1 MTTQR
6 IWLLFLAV
14 AVALGLTVATD
25 PFQPLPAHAQTPA
38 VTISETS
45 LEIEEGDSETYTVVL
60 DTQPAGDVTV
70 TIEGVT
76 GTDLSLDKTTLTFSD
91 QGWNIPQ
98 TVTVTAGQ
106 DRDAADDTAELMHTV
121 ASADDSSYDG
131 LTAGSVDVTVTDDD
145 EPPAMATRGTDSA
158 RATPTLSDLTLSGAT
173 GGQIISLSPI
183 FDSNTTS
190 YTASVV
196 NRIDAVTVTAT
207 ATSNDEVVITND
219 DDPMTEAEADLDL
232 SVGSNT
238 VTVTVTAADNTTNT
252 YTITVTRDSAP
263 PDPTDCPAD
272 NSWCTTMRVGHHVE
286 IVGEDRI
293 ETFGLVLNENF
304 GDFAS
309 ATFDHDGTSYS
320 VSSLYLRTATN
331 LDEFVSH
338 SRGIY
343 LETTPAL
350 PDNTVFRVG
359 DLNLVVD
366 SNSDNDGSG
375 TEYWDFSGSGVNWT
389 DGQLLTVS
397 LRFYQ
402 FLLDHTDL
410 GASDTSGKLQ
420 FAQSFRTGSST
431 DCYRVSDVQIRLGAT
446 FAGARGNVMIREDD
460 DGAPGAVVFTL
471 MDPMTSVANRINTF
485 MAPAGGV
492 ALAPDTT
499 YWATVN
505 ENRPFTGSLNV
516 VLPVGYDGIGEP
528 GWSADRMLFFKSYP
542 GAPWSTFS
550 TTRSLAM
557 RINGTSGD
565 MSPTGAPV
573 VLGTAK
579 LEQTLSASVS
589 GILDPDGT
597 TKADAG
603 DAGYAYTY
611 QWERVDEDGVSN
623 PVEITGATEST
634 YTVGI
639 DDVDSR
645 LRVKVRFSDDAGYAE
660 GPLVSYVTATVRI
673 VDVAVS
679 FGQGTYRVDEGDM
692 VEVTVTLSADPERT
706 VEIPIST
713 SNQGGATASDYT
725 VTPDALNFNS
735 GETSKSLTFTATQ
748 DDVDDDDESVRLGFE
763 NLPAGVSAGTT
774 GEATVSITDDDVP
787 SVTVNFA
794 QNSYS
799 VAEGG
804 MVEVTVTL
812 SADPERTVAIPIS
825 TANQGGA
832 TASDYTV
839 TPTTLTFNSGET
851 SKSLTFAAT
860 QDDVDD
866 DDESVRLGFGS
877 TLPTGVSA
885 GGVGEATMSI
895 DDDDLPSSV
904 AIEFGSTTY
913 SVDEGGMVEVTVT
926 LSEDPER
933 TVEIPISTSNQSG
946 ATDSDYTVTPTTLTF
961 NSGETGKSFIVE
973 AVEDNLDDDG
983 ESVKLGFDNLPS
995 WVVEGTNAEATVSIT
1010 NVAPQI
1016 TLEVNFGSPA
1026 YNLTEGE
1033 MTLVTV
1039 TLNAPPGSDV
1049 TIPISTS
1056 NQGGAT
1062 ASDYTVTPD
1071 ALTFNS
1077 SETEKS
1083 LTFTATQ
1090 DDVDD
1095 DDESVRL
1102 GFENLPAGVSAGT
1115 TGEAT
1120 VSIADDDVPSV
1131 TVGFVQDSYSVDEG
1145 DIVDVTVARSAD
1157 PERTVVIPISTSNQD
1172 GATDSDYTVGITSMT
1187 FSSGE
1192 TSKSFTFSA
1201 TDDND
1206 NDDGESVK
1214 FSFGS
1219 ALPPD
1224 VSEGTPNEATVFI
1237 TDEECSSPIWTA
1249 TLQLGDETAKDW
1261 GVFRLVHHPTTPGP
1275 PSILDGDEFDLRG
1288 KDYKIR
1294 SIALDPAVQTGSVAR
1309 SPYATPEMASFEISI
1324 YREGSDGRFHRVRAS
1339 DYGDWTLFID
1349 DMAFPFGDVAYTD
1362 GSSFLWRDQEFNDM
1376 FNAWSPSTTY
1386 QLCLDDTPASET
1398 IMAPPSAPKYL
1409 RLFPGYGSLVALWR
1423 VPDNDSHWLPPEFEG
1438 TEIIRYEVQIKELGD
1453 SWTNASD
1460 VLEYSVPP
1468 LEDNPQ
1474 GVYTFGGLTNGVDY
1488 SIRVK
1493 AANAAGEGPYS
1504 AEAWGAPQYS
1514 RPGLSD
1520 AVVDGESLS
1529 LNFNRGLDDTSVP
1542 AAGDFRVL
1550 VNGESHVP
1558 DSVMVTGSKVIL
1570 TLPEPAVH
1578 VDEVHVLYIL
1588 PDDIDA
1594 PRIRDGDGYYYTTSG
1609 REYIQARNETP
1620 LASLPPVT
1628 VSVESLP
1635 DSHNGVASFT
1645 FRIVFSESVKVLYSY
1660 GAGMLNVSGGS
1671 VTGSQNL
1678 DRRTERW
1685 EFTIAPH
1692 SEGDVEINL
1701 PGGRECEYGHI
1712 PCGAGERPLSNSLEL
1727 TVPSLQTGSQMANS
1741 PATGGPVIAGVPRV
1755 GETLTVD
1762 TSLIEDQ
1769 NGLESASFTYQ
1780 WSRQDLASQVE
1791 TDITGT
1797 TGSSYVLT
1805 ADDRDSAIGVS
1816 VGFTDDAGNEETLT
1830 SYWVPVLQPPNSPAA
1845 GAPTISGAAQVG
1857 ETLLVDTTGI
1867 SDSDGLSNAVYHYQ
1881 WLTHDGSSVTEI
1893 AGATSSSYTLKVDDE
1908 SHAIQVRVSFTDDA
1922 GHEESLTSVATEPVS
1937 LAVQKQQANSPATGA
1952 PTIIGTAQVGE
1963 TLTADISGISDED
1976 GLSSVAYRYQWL
1988 ADDADITGATAA
2000 AYTLTDSEEGK
2011 TVRVRVSFTDD
2022 AGNEETL
2029 TSSATATVEARPN
2042 SPAAGQPA
2050 ISGTAQVGETL
2061 TADTSGIE
2069 DEDGLDSVS
2078 YTYQWLADDADIAE
2092 ATATTY
2098 TLLEADEGKTVRVR
2112 VSFTDDAGNDE
2123 SLTSAATEPV
2133 SFAVQQQQANSPATG
2148 APTISGTVQVD
2159 ETLTADTT
2167 GIVDEDGLD
2176 SVSYTYQWLADGV
2189 DIAGATAGTH
2199 TLQRDDEGRTIQVR
2213 VTFTDDADNEETL
2226 TSAAT
2231 RPVALPLTGSL
2242 HDTPESHDG
2251 RSEFTFELRF
2261 SEEFKLSY
2269 KKLKHHA
2276 FTVTGGTVQKAQ
2288 RMAKPSNIRWR
2299 ITVLPDSDLAVQ
2311 VLLPPTTR
2319 CGSPGGICASG
2330 KKFSSRL
2337 ELTVA
2342 GPGG

>member
-1 MTTQR
+1 M
-6 IWLLFLAV
+6 
-14 AVALGLTVATD
+14 
-25 PFQPLPAHAQTPA
+25 
-38 VTISETS
+38 
-45 LEIEEGDSETYTVVL
+45 
-60 DTQPAGDVTV
+60 
-70 TIEGVT
+70 
-76 GTDLSLDKTTLTFSD
+76 
-91 QGWNIPQ
+91 
-98 TVTVTAGQ
+98 TVTAGQ

-121 ASADDSSYDG
+121 ASADDSNYDG

-173 GGQIISLSPI
+173 GGQVISLSPI

-196 NRIDAVTVTAT
+196 NRIDAVTVTV
-207 ATSNDEVVITND
+207 TSNDKVVITND
-219 DDPMTEAEADLDL
+219 DDLMTEAEADLDL

-238 VTVTVTAADNTTNT
+238 VTVTVAAADATTNT

-286 IVGEDRI
+286 IVGQDRI
-293 ETFGLVLNENF
+293 ETFGLLSNENF

-309 ATFDHDGTSYS
+309 ATFDHEGTSYS
-320 VSSLYLRTATN
+320 VSNLYLRTATN
-331 LDEFVSH
+331 LDEFVPH
-338 SRGIY
+338 SRELY

-366 SNSDNDGSG
+366 SNSDKDGSG
-375 TEYWDFSGSGVNWT
+375 TEYWDFSGSHVNWT

-402 FLLDHTDL
+402 FLVDR
-410 GASDTSGKLQ
+410 SDWRTNGGL
-420 FAQSFRTGSST
+420 AVNATVRQSFRTGSST
-431 DCYRVSDVQIRLGAT
+431 DGYRVSDVQIFTIQIDSNDIPKAL
-446 FAGARGNVMIREDD
+446 IREDSEGEL
-460 DGAPGAVVFTL
+460 GALVATLTRPRGLHFYDLAVFT
-471 MDPMTSVANRINTF
+471 
-485 MAPAGGV
+485 APAGGV

-499 YWATVN
+499 YWLTVN
-505 ENRPFTGSLNV
+505 EGLQTRHRIAVMTALIPAGN
-516 VLPVGYDGIGEP
+516 DEP
-528 GWSADRMLFFKSYP
+528 GWSITRRYYFRFDDEDSWTDG
-542 GAPWSTFS
+542 GARNF
-550 TTRSLAM
+550 AM
-557 RINGTSGD
+557 VINGTSGD

-573 VLGTAK
+573 ISGTAK
-579 LEQTLSASVS
+579 LERTLTASIS

-611 QWERVDEDGVSN
+611 QWERVDEDGLSN
-623 PVEITGATEST
+623 PVEITGATQSA

-639 DDVDSR
+639 DDVGSR
-645 LRVKVRFSDDAGYAE
+645 LRVKVSFSDDAGYDE
-660 GPLVSYVTATVRI
+660 GPLVSYVTPTVRI
-673 VDVAVS
+673 VDVTVS

-692 VEVTVTLSADPERT
+692 VDVTVTLSADPERT

-713 SNQGGATASDYT
+713 DKRGGATDSDYT
-725 VTPDALNFNS
+725 VTPDALTFNS
-735 GETSKSLTFTATQ
+735 GETSKRFTFMATQ
-748 DDVDDDDESVRLGFE
+748 DDVDDDGESVRLGFE

-774 GEATVSITDDDVP
+774 D
-787 SVTVNFA
+787 
-794 QNSYS
+794 
-799 VAEGG
+799 
-804 MVEVTVTL
+804 
-812 SADPERTVAIPIS
+812 
-825 TANQGGA
+825 
-832 TASDYTV
+832 
-839 TPTTLTFNSGET
+839 
-851 SKSLTFAAT
+851 
-860 QDDVDD
+860 
-866 DDESVRLGFGS
+866 
-877 TLPTGVSA
+877 
-885 GGVGEATMSI
+885 
-895 DDDDLPSSV
+895 
-904 AIEFGSTTY
+904 
-913 SVDEGGMVEVTVT
+913 
-926 LSEDPER
+926 
-933 TVEIPISTSNQSG
+933 
-946 ATDSDYTVTPTTLTF
+946 
-961 NSGETGKSFIVE
+961 
-973 AVEDNLDDDG
+973 
-983 ESVKLGFDNLPS
+983 
-995 WVVEGTNAEATVSIT
+995 
-1010 NVAPQI
+1010 
-1016 TLEVNFGSPA
+1016 
-1026 YNLTEGE
+1026 
-1033 MTLVTV
+1033 
-1039 TLNAPPGSDV
+1039 
-1049 TIPISTS
+1049 
-1056 NQGGAT
+1056 
-1062 ASDYTVTPD
+1062 
-1071 ALTFNS
+1071 
-1077 SETEKS
+1077 
-1083 LTFTATQ
+1083 
-1090 DDVDD
+1090 
-1095 DDESVRL
+1095 
-1102 GFENLPAGVSAGT
+1102 
-1115 TGEAT
+1115 
-1120 VSIADDDVPSV
+1120 
-1131 TVGFVQDSYSVDEG
+1131 
-1145 DIVDVTVARSAD
+1145 
-1157 PERTVVIPISTSNQD
+1157 
-1172 GATDSDYTVGITSMT
+1172 
-1187 FSSGE
+1187 
-1192 TSKSFTFSA
+1192 
-1201 TDDND
+1201 
-1206 NDDGESVK
+1206 
-1214 FSFGS
+1214 
-1219 ALPPD
+1219 
-1224 VSEGTPNEATVFI
+1224 EATVFI

-1261 GVFRLVHHPTTPGP
+1261 GVFRLVHHRTTPGP

-1309 SPYATPEMASFEISI
+1309 SPYATPEMASFKISI
-1324 YREGSDGRFHRVRAS
+1324 YREGPDGRFHRVRAS

-1488 SIRVK
+1488 SVRVK

-1542 AAGDFRVL
+1542 AASNFRVL

-1741 PATGGPVIAGVPRV
+1741 PAADGLVIAGVPRV

-1908 SHAIQVRVSFTDDA
+1908 SHAIQVRVSFTDGA

-1937 LAVQKQQANSPATGA
+1937 FAVQKQQANSPATGA
-1952 PTIIGTAQVGE
+1952 PTISGTAQVGE
-1963 TLTADISGISDED
+1963 TLTADISGIADEE

-2061 TADTSGIE
+2061 TADTSGIS
-2069 DEDGLDSVS
+2069 DEDGLNQVA
-2078 YTYQWLADDADIAE
+2078 YRYQWLADDAAIAG
-2092 ATATTY
+2092 ATAGAY
-2098 TLLEADEGKTVRVR
+2098 TLVEADTGAIITVT
-2112 VSFTDDAGNDE
+2112 VSFTDDAGHE
-2123 SLTSAATEPV
+2123 EMLTSKATDTVAAAEPAEPPPAPTGLTAAASHDQVVLSWDDPQDDSITGYVILRRDRAIHEPGTFVTVAADTGSADTGYTDGTVEPEKEYVYRIRAINGHGVSELSRWVRADTPAPPLPAKPTGLTAAPSHNQVVLSWDDPQDGGITGYVILRRNRATTAPGEFTELVADTGSAAT
-2133 SFAVQQQQANSPATG
+2133 TH
-2148 APTISGTVQVD
+2148 TDGTVEPEKEYVYRIR
-2159 ETLTADTT
+2159 AIN
-2167 GIVDEDGLD
+2167 GHG
-2176 SVSYTYQWLADGV
+2176 VSELSRWFR
-2189 DIAGATAGTH
+2189 I
-2199 TLQRDDEGRTIQVR
+2199 
-2213 VTFTDDADNEETL
+2213 
-2226 TSAAT
+2226 
-2231 RPVALPLTGSL
+2231 
-2242 HDTPESHDG
+2242 DTPAAPE
-2251 RSEFTFELRF
+2251 
-2261 SEEFKLSY
+2261 
-2269 KKLKHHA
+2269 
-2276 FTVTGGTVQKAQ
+2276 
-2288 RMAKPSNIRWR
+2288 
-2299 ITVLPDSDLAVQ
+2299 
-2311 VLLPPTTR
+2311 
-2319 CGSPGGICASG
+2319 
-2330 KKFSSRL
+2330 
-2337 ELTVA
+2337 
-2342 GPGG
+2342 

>member
-1 MTTQR
+1 MG
-6 IWLLFLAV
+6 A
-14 AVALGLTVATD
+14 
-25 PFQPLPAHAQTPA
+25 
-38 VTISETS
+38 
-45 LEIEEGDSETYTVVL
+45 DS
-60 DTQPAGDVTV
+60 
-70 TIEGVT
+70 
-76 GTDLSLDKTTLTFSD
+76 
-91 QGWNIPQ
+91 
-98 TVTVTAGQ
+98 
-106 DRDAADDTAELMHTV
+106 
-121 ASADDSSYDG
+121 
-131 LTAGSVDVTVTDDD
+131 
-145 EPPAMATRGTDSA
+145 
-158 RATPTLSDLTLSGAT
+158 
-173 GGQIISLSPI
+173 
-183 FDSNTTS
+183 
-190 YTASVV
+190 
-196 NRIDAVTVTAT
+196 
-207 ATSNDEVVITND
+207 
-219 DDPMTEAEADLDL
+219 
-232 SVGSNT
+232 
-238 VTVTVTAADNTTNT
+238 
-252 YTITVTRDSAP
+252 
-263 PDPTDCPAD
+263 
-272 NSWCTTMRVGHHVE
+272 
-286 IVGEDRI
+286 
-293 ETFGLVLNENF
+293 
-304 GDFAS
+304 
-309 ATFDHDGTSYS
+309 
-320 VSSLYLRTATN
+320 
-331 LDEFVSH
+331 
-338 SRGIY
+338 
-343 LETTPAL
+343 
-350 PDNTVFRVG
+350 
-359 DLNLVVD
+359 
-366 SNSDNDGSG
+366 
-375 TEYWDFSGSGVNWT
+375 
-389 DGQLLTVS
+389 
-397 LRFYQ
+397 
-402 FLLDHTDL
+402 
-410 GASDTSGKLQ
+410 
-420 FAQSFRTGSST
+420 
-431 DCYRVSDVQIRLGAT
+431 
-446 FAGARGNVMIREDD
+446 
-460 DGAPGAVVFTL
+460 
-471 MDPMTSVANRINTF
+471 
-485 MAPAGGV
+485 
-492 ALAPDTT
+492 
-499 YWATVN
+499 
-505 ENRPFTGSLNV
+505 
-516 VLPVGYDGIGEP
+516 
-528 GWSADRMLFFKSYP
+528 
-542 GAPWSTFS
+542 
-550 TTRSLAM
+550 SLAM
-557 RINGTSGD
+557 TINGTSGD

-573 VLGTAK
+573 ISGAAK
-579 LEQTLSASVS
+579 LEQTLTASIS

-623 PVEITGATEST
+623 PVEISGATQSD

-645 LRVKVRFSDDAGYAE
+645 LRVKVSFSDDAGYAE
-660 GPLVSYVTATVRI
+660 GPLVSYVTPTVRI
-673 VDVAVS
+673 VDVTVS

-692 VEVTVTLSADPERT
+692 VDVTVTLSADPERTVEIPISTDNQGGATASDYTVTPDALTFNSGETEKSLTFTATDDTDDDDDESVKLGFENLPASVSAGGVGEATVSITDDDVPSVTVSFGQGTYRVDEGDMVDVTVTLSADPERT

-713 SNQGGATASDYT
+713 SNQGGATGSDYT
-725 VTPDALNFNS
+725 VTPDALTFNS

-748 DDVDDDDESVRLGFE
+748 DDVDDDGESVRLGFDA
-763 NLPAGVSAGTT
+763 LPGGVSVGST
-774 GEATVSITDDDVP
+774 GETTVSITDDDVP
-787 SVTVNFA
+787 SVTVSFG
-794 QNSYS
+794 QGTYR
-799 VAEGG
+799 VDEGD
-804 MVEVTVTL
+804 MVDVTVTL
-812 SADPERTVAIPIS
+812 SADPERTV
-825 TANQGGA
+825 
-832 TASDYTV
+832 
-839 TPTTLTFNSGET
+839 
-851 SKSLTFAAT
+851 
-860 QDDVDD
+860 
-866 DDESVRLGFGS
+866 
-877 TLPTGVSA
+877 
-885 GGVGEATMSI
+885 
-895 DDDDLPSSV
+895 
-904 AIEFGSTTY
+904 
-913 SVDEGGMVEVTVT
+913 
-926 LSEDPER
+926 
-933 TVEIPISTSNQSG
+933 EIPIST
-946 ATDSDYTVTPTTLTF
+946 D
-961 NSGETGKSFIVE
+961 
-973 AVEDNLDDDG
+973 
-983 ESVKLGFDNLPS
+983 
-995 WVVEGTNAEATVSIT
+995 
-1010 NVAPQI
+1010 
-1016 TLEVNFGSPA
+1016 
-1026 YNLTEGE
+1026 
-1033 MTLVTV
+1033 
-1039 TLNAPPGSDV
+1039 
-1049 TIPISTS
+1049 

-1077 SETEKS
+1077 GETEKSLTFTATDDTDDDDDESVKLGFEILPAGVSAGGVGEATVSITDDDVPSVTVSFGQGTYRVDEGDMVDVTVTLSADPERTVEIPISASDQGGATGSDYTVTPDALTFNSGETSKS

-1095 DDESVRL
+1095 DGESVRLGFDALPGGVSVGSTGETTVSITDDDVPSVTVSFGQGTYRVDEGDMVDVTVTLSADPERTVEIPISTDNQGGATASDYTVTPDALTFNSGETSKSLTFEATQDDVDDDDESVKLGFENLPASVSAGGVGEATVSITDDDVPSVTVSFGQGTYRVDEGDMVDVTVTLSADPERTVEIPISASDQGGATGSDYTVTPDALTFNSGETSKSLTFTATQDDVDDDGESVRLGFDALPGGVSVGSTGETTVSITDDDVPSVTVSFGQGTYRVDEGDMVDVTVTPSADPERTVEIPISTDNQGGATASDYTVTPDALTFNSGETSKSLTFEATQDDVDDDDESVKL
-1102 GFENLPAGVSAGT
+1102 GFENLPAGVSAGGV
-1115 TGEAT
+1115 GEAT

-1131 TVGFVQDSYSVDEG
+1131 TVGFVQDSYSVIEG
-1145 DIVDVTVARSAD
+1145 DMVDVTVTLSAD

-1224 VSEGTPNEATVFI
+1224 VSEGTPSEATVFI

-1249 TLQLGDETAKDW
+1249 TLQLGDDSAKDW

-1275 PSILDGDEFDLRG
+1275 PSILDGDEFDLQG
-1288 KDYKIR
+1288 EDYKIWR
-1294 SIALDPAVQTGSVAR
+1294 VALDPAVQTGSVAR

-1324 YREGSDGRFHRVRAS
+1324 YREGPDGRSHRVRAE
-1339 DYGDWTLFID
+1339 DYRDWTLFID

-1488 SIRVK
+1488 SVRVK

-1520 AVVDGESLS
+1520 AVVDGEFLS

-1542 AAGDFRVL
+1542 AASNFRVL

-1660 GAGMLNVSGGS
+1660 GAGMLNVTGGS

-1727 TVPSLQTGSQMANS
+1727 TVSFLQTGSQMANS
-1741 PATGGPVIAGVPRV
+1741 PATGALVIAGVPRV

-1830 SYWVPVLQPPNSPAA
+1830 SYWVPVLQSPNNPAT

-1881 WLTHDGSSVTEI
+1881 WLAHDGSSVTEI
-1893 AGATSSSYTLKVDDE
+1893 AGATGSSYTLKVDDE

-1937 LAVQKQQANSPATGA
+1937 FAVQKQQANSPATGA
-1952 PTIIGTAQVGE
+1952 PTISGTAQVGE

-2029 TSSATATVEARPN
+2029 TSSATATVEARPD

-2061 TADTSGIE
+2061 TADTSGISDE
-2069 DEDGLDSVS
+2069 DGLNQVAYRYQWLADDAAIAGATAGAYTLVEADTGAIITVTVSFTDDAGHEEMLTSKATVAVAAELAEPPAAPTGLRAAPSHDRVVLGWDDPQDDAITGYVILRRDRAIHEPGTFVTVAADTGSADTGYTDGTVEPEKEYVYRIRAINEHGVSELSRWVRANTPAPPLPAKPTGLTAAASHDQVVLSWDDPQDDSITGYVILRRNRATTDVGEFTELVADTGSAATTHTDDSVAADTSYTYRIRAINGHGVSELSRWVRADTPASPPANSPASGAPEISGTAQVGETLTASTSGIGDEDGLDSVS
-2078 YTYQWLADDADIAE
+2078 YSYQWLADDADIAE

-2231 RPVALPLTGSL
+2231 RPVRPAA
-2242 HDTPESHDG
+2242 D
-2251 RSEFTFELRF
+2251 RQF
-2261 SEEFKLSY
+2261 
-2269 KKLKHHA
+2269 A
-2276 FTVTGGTVQKAQ
+2276 
-2288 RMAKPSNIRWR
+2288 
-2299 ITVLPDSDLAVQ
+2299 
-2311 VLLPPTTR
+2311 
-2319 CGSPGGICASG
+2319 
-2330 KKFSSRL
+2330 
-2337 ELTVA
+2337 
-2342 GPGG
+2342 

>member
-1 MTTQR
+1 MR
-6 IWLLFLAV
+6 LSFGG
-14 AVALGLTVATD
+14 AL
-25 PFQPLPAHAQTPA
+25 
-38 VTISETS
+38 
-45 LEIEEGDSETYTVVL
+45 
-60 DTQPAGDVTV
+60 
-70 TIEGVT
+70 
-76 GTDLSLDKTTLTFSD
+76 
-91 QGWNIPQ
+91 
-98 TVTVTAGQ
+98 
-106 DRDAADDTAELMHTV
+106 
-121 ASADDSSYDG
+121 
-131 LTAGSVDVTVTDDD
+131 
-145 EPPAMATRGTDSA
+145 
-158 RATPTLSDLTLSGAT
+158 
-173 GGQIISLSPI
+173 
-183 FDSNTTS
+183 
-190 YTASVV
+190 
-196 NRIDAVTVTAT
+196 
-207 ATSNDEVVITND
+207 
-219 DDPMTEAEADLDL
+219 
-232 SVGSNT
+232 
-238 VTVTVTAADNTTNT
+238 
-252 YTITVTRDSAP
+252 P
-263 PDPTDCPAD
+263 PD
-272 NSWCTTMRVGHHVE
+272 
-286 IVGEDRI
+286 
-293 ETFGLVLNENF
+293 
-304 GDFAS
+304 
-309 ATFDHDGTSYS
+309 
-320 VSSLYLRTATN
+320 VS
-331 LDEFVSH
+331 E
-338 SRGIY
+338 
-343 LETTPAL
+343 
-350 PDNTVFRVG
+350 
-359 DLNLVVD
+359 
-366 SNSDNDGSG
+366 
-375 TEYWDFSGSGVNWT
+375 
-389 DGQLLTVS
+389 
-397 LRFYQ
+397 
-402 FLLDHTDL
+402 
-410 GASDTSGKLQ
+410 
-420 FAQSFRTGSST
+420 
-431 DCYRVSDVQIRLGAT
+431 
-446 FAGARGNVMIREDD
+446 
-460 DGAPGAVVFTL
+460 
-471 MDPMTSVANRINTF
+471 
-485 MAPAGGV
+485 
-492 ALAPDTT
+492 
-499 YWATVN
+499 
-505 ENRPFTGSLNV
+505 
-516 VLPVGYDGIGEP
+516 
-528 GWSADRMLFFKSYP
+528 
-542 GAPWSTFS
+542 
-550 TTRSLAM
+550 
-557 RINGTSGD
+557 
-565 MSPTGAPV
+565 
-573 VLGTAK
+573 GTA
-579 LEQTLSASVS
+579 
-589 GILDPDGT
+589 
-597 TKADAG
+597 
-603 DAGYAYTY
+603 
-611 QWERVDEDGVSN
+611 N
-623 PVEITGATEST
+623 
-634 YTVGI
+634 
-639 DDVDSR
+639 
-645 LRVKVRFSDDAGYAE
+645 
-660 GPLVSYVTATVRI
+660 
-673 VDVAVS
+673 
-679 FGQGTYRVDEGDM
+679 
-692 VEVTVTLSADPERT
+692 
-706 VEIPIST
+706 
-713 SNQGGATASDYT
+713 
-725 VTPDALNFNS
+725 
-735 GETSKSLTFTATQ
+735 
-748 DDVDDDDESVRLGFE
+748 
-763 NLPAGVSAGTT
+763 
-774 GEATVSITDDDVP
+774 EATVSITDDDVP
-787 SVTVNFA
+787 SVTVNFE

-799 VAEGG
+799 VDEGG
-804 MVEVTVTL
+804 AVDVKFTL

-825 TANQGGA
+825 TDNRGGA
-832 TASDYTV
+832 TDSDYTV
-839 TPTTLTFNSGET
+839 TPNDLTFDSGETEKSLTFAATDDTDDDDDESVKLSFGGALPPRVSAGGADEATVSITDDDVPIVTVRFGQGSYSVAEGDAVDVTVTLSADPERTVEISIFTDNRGGATAADYTVDPTTLTFNSGET
-851 SKSLTFAAT
+851 SKSF
-860 QDDVDD
+860 
-866 DDESVRLGFGS
+866 
-877 TLPTGVSA
+877 
-885 GGVGEATMSI
+885 
-895 DDDDLPSSV
+895 
-904 AIEFGSTTY
+904 
-913 SVDEGGMVEVTVT
+913 
-926 LSEDPER
+926 
-933 TVEIPISTSNQSG
+933 
-946 ATDSDYTVTPTTLTF
+946 
-961 NSGETGKSFIVE
+961 
-973 AVEDNLDDDG
+973 
-983 ESVKLGFDNLPS
+983 
-995 WVVEGTNAEATVSIT
+995 
-1010 NVAPQI
+1010 
-1016 TLEVNFGSPA
+1016 
-1026 YNLTEGE
+1026 
-1033 MTLVTV
+1033 
-1039 TLNAPPGSDV
+1039 
-1049 TIPISTS
+1049 
-1056 NQGGAT
+1056 
-1062 ASDYTVTPD
+1062 
-1071 ALTFNS
+1071 
-1077 SETEKS
+1077 
-1083 LTFTATQ
+1083 TFTATQ

-1095 DDESVRL
+1095 DDEAVRL
-1102 GFENLPAGVSAGT
+1102 GFENLPPRVSAGGV
-1115 TGEAT
+1115 GEAT

-1145 DIVDVTVARSAD
+1145 DMVDVTVALSAD

-1261 GVFRLVHHPTTPGP
+1261 GVFRLVHHRTTPGP
-1275 PSILDGDEFDLRG
+1275 PSILDGDEFDLQG

-1309 SPYATPEMASFEISI
+1309 SPYATPEMASFKISI
-1324 YREGSDGRFHRVRAS
+1324 YREGPDGRFHRVRAS

-1460 VLEYSVPP
+1460 VLEFSVPP

-1542 AAGDFRVL
+1542 AASDFRVL

-1594 PRIRDGDGYYYTTSG
+1594 PRIRDGDGYYYTTSS

-1893 AGATSSSYTLKVDDE
+1893 AGATGSSYTLKVDDE

-1937 LAVQKQQANSPATGA
+1937 FAVQKQQANSPATGA
-1952 PTIIGTAQVGE
+1952 PTISGTAQVGE

-2000 AYTLTDSEEGK
+2000 TYTLTDSEEGK

-2061 TADTSGIE
+2061 TADTSGIS
-2069 DEDGLDSVS
+2069 DEDGLNQVAYRYQWLADDAAIAGATAGVYTLVEADTGAIITVTVSFTDDAGHEEMLTSKATDTVAAAEPAEPPPAPTGLTAAASHDQVVLSWDDPQDDSIIGYVILRRDRAIHEPGTFVTVAADTGSADTGYTDGTVEPEKEYVYRIRAINGHGVSELSRWVRADTPAPPLPAKPTGLTAAASHNQVVLSWDDPQDDSITGYVILRRNRATTAPGEFTELVADTGSAANTYTDDSVAPETLYTYRIRAINKHGVSERSRWARADTPASPLANSPASGAPVIMGTAQVGETLTASTSGIEDEEGLDQVS
-2078 YTYQWLADDADIAE
+2078 YSYQWLADDADIAE

-2098 TLLEADEGKTVRVR
+2098 TLVEADEGAAVKVR
-2112 VSFTDDAGNDE
+2112 VSFTDDAGNE
-2123 SLTSAATEPV
+2123 EELTSAATGTVEARP
-2133 SFAVQQQQANSPATG
+2133 NSPATG
-2148 APTISGTVQVD
+2148 QPTISGTVQVGQ
-2159 ETLTADTT
+2159 TLMADTT
-2167 GIVDEDGLD
+2167 SIVDEDRLD
-2176 SVSYTYQWLADGV
+2176 SVSYTYQWLADGT
-2189 DIAGATAGTH
+2189 DIAGATATTY
-2199 TLQRDDEGRTIQVR
+2199 TLTDSEQGKTIQVR
-2213 VTFTDDADNEETL
+2213 VTFTDDAGNEETL

-2261 SEEFKLSY
+2261 SEEVKLSY
-2269 KKLKHHA
+2269 KKLKDHA
-2276 FTVTGGTVQKAQ
+2276 FTVTGGTIQKAQ

-2299 ITVLPDSDLAVQ
+2299 ITVLPDSGSPIH
-2311 VLLPPTTR
+2311 VLLPATTR
-2319 CGSPGGICASG
+2319 CGAKGGICASG
-2330 KKFSSRL
+2330 ARKLSNSL
-2337 ELTVA
+2337 ELIVN
-2342 GPGG
+2342 GPGE